1 MSHIHPSVDVSGN
14 YNDSYWSFF
23 NIFSNQENSD
33 TIEPFDFNKK
43 VIIKDYSNI
52 DKDDNEDSVLIN
64 DSDLENSVEDSEED
78 EVNESVK
85 DSDNEEA
92 DDSLK
97 DSDNEEVDKSVK
109 DSDNEEIPYIYVVK
123 NWSDDQFYS
132 NEYDTIQKYIKNY
145 VSDTVNKYSDQYNI
159 YIDNEFMEETTI
171 YGVKK
176 NCILTHDKIIGKVS
190 YDIIPILC

>member
-14 YNDSYWSFF
+14 YKDSYWSLF
-23 NIFSNQENSD
+23 NFFSNQENSD
-33 TIEPFDFNKK
+33 TIEPFEFNQK

-52 DKDDNEDSVLIN
+52 DKDDKEDSVLIN
-64 DSDLENSVEDSEED
+64 DSDLENSVKDSDNEEVDESEED
-78 EVNESVK
+78 EVNDSVKDSDNEEVDESVK
-85 DSDNEEA
+85 DSDNE
-92 DDSLK
+92 K
-97 DSDNEEVDKSVK
+97 
-109 DSDNEEIPYIYVVK
+109 IPYIYVVK
-123 NWSDDQFYS
+123 NWSSDQFYS

>member
-14 YNDSYWSFF
+14 YKDSYWSFF
-23 NIFSNQENSD
+23 NFFSNQENSD
-33 TIEPFDFNKK
+33 TIEPFDFNQK

-52 DKDDNEDSVLIN
+52 DKDDKEDSVLIN
-64 DSDLENSVEDSEED
+64 DSDLENSVEDSDSE
-78 EVNESVK
+78 EVNESEEDDNVEVNEYEEDDNVEVNK
-85 DSDNEEA
+85 EEEDDNE
-92 DDSLK
+92 K
-97 DSDNEEVDKSVK
+97 EV
-109 DSDNEEIPYIYVVK
+109 PYVYVVK

-132 NEYDTIQKYIKNY
+132 NDYNNIQKYIQKY
-145 VSDTVNKYSDQYNI
+145 ISDTVNKHSDQYNI

-171 YGVKK
+171 YGFKK